1 MPAAAGPDGR
11 GDARGAGDGLVIKI
25 DGQAV
30 LGKVTFHRRWRLH
43 LDAAVDAG
51 VFHALNQL
59 AGAVGGIAVDRRLA
73 AVPASGP
80 RPAGVTPVS
89 RPPAPV
95 PALSW
100 ACGSTVE
107 ITRSGATRRAIL
119 NTPAASWSRSWP
131 VTVASSSAACASA
144 GPSSWPSSHL
154 EDPVRPR
161 RPGQPGAHIHQHRMH
176 EPRIAEVQPPG
187 RVLPPGIEREPV
199 HRLPVRAAL
208 DSLQHHHHRHDHRR
222 HRPPPGVVKQV
233 GEHLIREQPEALP
246 VQDPVD
252 RVRRHPPLAVR
263 GRRGKQVSLPWRHA
277 QRHQPP
283 REQVLQLQQF
293 SRNDQRTRRTA
304 TREKHQ
310 QPRARARRQ
319 LPASGAFGRV
329 APERGGRRRA
339 GRGWRP
345 AGPWFRAR
353 DLCCC
358 LPRPFTRCARTTP
371 SQAGS

>member
-161 RPGQPGAHIHQHRMH
+161 RPGQPGAHIHQHRIH
-176 EPRIAEVQPPG
+176 EPRIAEVQPPAAYF
-187 RVLPPGIEREPV
+187 
-199 HRLPVRAAL
+199 HRASNANRSTA
-208 DSLQHHHHRHDHRR
+208 SRS
-222 HRPPPGVVKQV
+222 
-233 GEHLIREQPEALP
+233 EQPSI
-246 VQDPVD
+246 
-252 RVRRHPPLAVR
+252 RC
-263 GRRGKQVSLPWRHA
+263 SII
-277 QRHQPP
+277 
-283 REQVLQLQQF
+283 
-293 SRNDQRTRRTA
+293 TTA
-304 TREKHQ
+304 TIIGGTD
-310 QPRARARRQ
+310 RR
-319 LPASGAFGRV
+319 PASSNKSANISSGNSRKHS
-329 APERGGRRRA
+329 
-339 GRGWRP
+339 
-345 AGPWFRAR
+345 
-353 DLCCC
+353 
-358 LPRPFTRCARTTP
+358 RCKIP
-371 SQAGS
+371 